1 MQQIVLRMR
10 SQIVDSADVKICAV
24 VPVYRHEK
32 TSRHVV
38 ESLVNLNIPVI
49 LIDDG
54 NAPEGHEILE
64 SVARDIPDV
73 ELVTHKRNL
82 GKGAAMRSGME
93 AAIAAGFTHALQV
106 DADGQHDMGAIS
118 LFINEVKEHPDDL
131 ICGYPE
137 YDESVPK
144 AREQGRKI
152 TNFWV
157 AIETLS
163 LKIPDAMCGFRVYPL
178 ATSWPIMKRLRNN
191 RMGFDIEMIVRL
203 SWAGVKMRFFPVK
216 VHYPKDGVSNFRMF
230 HDNVV
235 ISMTH
240 TMLCFGMLIRLPLI
254 LTRRLFKKKKI

>member
-1 MQQIVLRMR
+1 M
-10 SQIVDSADVKICAV
+10 DSAGVKICAI

-32 TSRHVV
+32 TSRRVV
-38 ESLVNLNIPVI
+38 ESLVNLNVPVI

-54 NAPEGHEILE
+54 NAPEGHEIL
-64 SVARDIPDV
+64 VQIAKDFADV
-73 ELVTHKRNL
+73 ELVTHKCNR

-93 AAIAAGFTHALQV
+93 AAVAAGFTHALQV
-106 DADGQHDMGAIS
+106 DADGQHDMEAIPF
-118 LFINEVKEHPDDL
+118 FINEVREHPDDL

-163 LKIPDAMCGFRVYPL
+163 LKIPDAMCGFRIYPL
-178 ATSWPIMKRLRNN
+178 SLSWPVMKCLRNN
-191 RMGFDIEMIVRL
+191 RMGVDIESIVRL
-203 SWAGVKMRFFPVK
+203 AWAGLQMRFFPIK
-216 VHYPKDGVSNFRMF
+216 VRYPEDGVSNFRMF

-240 TMLCFGMLIRLPLI
+240 TMLCFGMLFRLPLI
-254 LTRRLFKKKKI
+254 LGRRL

>member
-1 MQQIVLRMR
+1 MDN
-10 SQIVDSADVKICAV
+10 SVKVCAI

-32 TSRHVV
+32 ASCHVV
-38 ESLVNLNIPVI
+38 KSLASLGIPVI
-49 LIDDG
+49 LVDDG
-54 NAPEGHEILE
+54 NVPEGHQVLVEIAKE
-64 SVARDIPDV
+64 FPDV
-73 ELVTHKRNL
+73 ELVTHECNR
-82 GKGAAMRSGME
+82 GKGASMRTGME
-93 AAIAAGFTHALQV
+93 AAVVAGFTHALQV
-106 DADGQHDMGAIS
+106 DADGQHDLNVIPF
-118 LFINEVKEHPDDL
+118 FINEVKRHPEDL

-137 YDESVPK
+137 YDDSVPK

-178 ATSWPIMKRLRNN
+178 DSSWPVMKRLRNK

-240 TMLCFGMLIRLPLI
+240 TMLCIGMVLRLPLTI
-254 LTRRLFKKKKI
+254 GRRLFKKI

>member
-1 MQQIVLRMR
+1 MQQKSLRMR
-10 SQIVDSADVKICAV
+10 SQIVDSTGVKICAI

-32 TSRHVV
+32 TSRNVV
-38 ESLVNLNIPVI
+38 TSLIDLNIPVI
-49 LIDDG
+49 LVDDG

-64 SVARDIPDV
+64 SVARDFPDV
-73 ELVTHKRNL
+73 KLVTHKCNR

-93 AAIAAGFTHALQV
+93 AAVAAGFTHALQV
-106 DADGQHDMGAIS
+106 DADGQHDMGAIP
-118 LFINEVKEHPDDL
+118 LFIKETQEHPDDL

-137 YDESVPK
+137 YDDSVPK

-163 LKIPDAMCGFRVYPL
+163 LKIPDAMCGFRMYPL
-178 ATSWPIMKRLRNN
+178 ATSWPVMKRLRNN

-203 SWAGVKMRFFPVK
+203 SWTGVKMRFFPVK

>member
-1 MQQIVLRMR
+1 M
-10 SQIVDSADVKICAV
+10 DSAEVKVCAI

-32 TSRHVV
+32 TSRNVV
-38 ESLVNLNIPVI
+38 KSLVDFDIPVI
-49 LIDDG
+49 LVDDG
-54 NAPEGHEILE
+54 NAAEGHEIL
-64 SVARDIPDV
+64 VQIAKDFADV
-73 ELVTHKRNL
+73 ELVTHKCNR

-93 AAIAAGFTHALQV
+93 AAVAAGFTHALQV

-131 ICGYPE
+131 ICGYPQ

-163 LKIPDAMCGFRVYPL
+163 LKIPDAMCGFRIYPL
-178 ATSWPIMKRLRNN
+178 ASSWPVMKCLRNN
-191 RMGFDIEMIVRL
+191 RMGVDIESIVRL
-203 SWAGVKMRFFPVK
+203 AWAGLQMRFFPIK
-216 VHYPKDGVSNFRMF
+216 VCYPEDGVSNFRMF

-254 LTRRLFKKKKI
+254 LTRRLFKKK

>member
-1 MQQIVLRMR
+1 M
-10 SQIVDSADVKICAV
+10 DSAGVKICAV

-49 LIDDG
+49 LVDDG

-64 SVARDIPDV
+64 SVAHDFSDV
-73 ELVTHKRNL
+73 KLVTHKCNR

-93 AAIAAGFTHALQV
+93 AAIAAGYTHALQV
-106 DADGQHDMGAIS
+106 DADGQHDMGAIP
-118 LFINEVKEHPDDL
+118 LFIKETQEHPDDL

>member
-1 MQQIVLRMR
+1 M
-10 SQIVDSADVKICAV
+10 DSAGVKICAI

-32 TSRHVV
+32 TSRRVV
-38 ESLVNLNIPVI
+38 ESLVNLNVPVI

-54 NAPEGHEILE
+54 NAPEGHEIL
-64 SVARDIPDV
+64 VQIAKDFADV
-73 ELVTHKRNL
+73 ELVTHKCNR

-93 AAIAAGFTHALQV
+93 AAVAAGFTHALQV
-106 DADGQHDMGAIS
+106 DADGQHDMEAVPF
-118 LFINEVKEHPDDL
+118 FINEVREHPDDL

-163 LKIPDAMCGFRVYPL
+163 LKIPDAMCGFRIYPL
-178 ATSWPIMKRLRNN
+178 SLSWPVMKCLHNN
-191 RMGFDIEMIVRL
+191 RMGVDIESIVRL
-203 SWAGVKMRFFPVK
+203 AWAGLQMRFFPIK
-216 VHYPKDGVSNFRMF
+216 VRYPEDGVSNFRMF

-240 TMLCFGMLIRLPLI
+240 TMLCLGMLIRLPLI
-254 LTRRLFKKKKI
+254 LIRRLFKKK